1 MTRKAQ
7 TLKAQADIVITL
19 SDITSPVIHR
29 MAKAH
34 VMHNGFYAYT
44 QGETGKK
51 VFVTA

>member
-7 TLKAQADIVITL
+7 SIKAQADIVINL
-19 SDITSPVIHR
+19 SSITSPEIHR

-44 QGETGKK
+44 QAETGKK

>member
-19 SDITSPVIHR
+19 SDVKSPVLQR
-29 MAKAH
+29 MASAH
-34 VMHNGFYAYT
+34 IKMNGFYTYT
-44 QGETGKK
+44 QAETNKQ